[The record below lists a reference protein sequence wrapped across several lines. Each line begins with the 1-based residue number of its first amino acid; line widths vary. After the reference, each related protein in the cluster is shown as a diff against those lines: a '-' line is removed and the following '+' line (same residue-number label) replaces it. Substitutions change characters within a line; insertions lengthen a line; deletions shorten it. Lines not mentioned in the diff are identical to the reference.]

1 MAAAPNVNE
10 AASVLGKASAAAQ
23 HDPIASERARL
34 RKLVSDDRKLG
45 VLFKSIW
52 RGYRP
57 LTSDPRE
64 YIERV
69 WSRKLPKVYERML
82 AASLAGERVPDMAL
96 DLLKSM
102 TVMCRTL
109 APQANKQLPADPTLL
124 GLPSDADLSHL
135 SDEDLAKVLR
145 RPVPG
150 NAGAV
155 SRKPR
160 RKALPQPDVP
170 MGGLDDDDE
179 RVRSGTQHAHGLSQ
193 DGTVHTQE
201 SGKGRGKGEK
211 KRCG

>member
-1 MAAAPNVNE
+1 MAVAPSISE
-10 AASVLGKASAAAQ
+10 AARVFSEAGVEARRDAL
-23 HDPIASERARL
+23 ASERARIRTL
-34 RKLVSDDRKLG
+34 AANDRKLG

-160 RKALPQPDVP
+160 RKALPSPDVP
-170 MGGLDDDDE
+170 MGGLGDDDDGT
-179 RVRSGTQHAHGLSQ
+179 RSGTS
-193 DGTVHTQE
+193 HTRE
-201 SGKGRGKGEK
+201 LKSGKGGKK
-211 KRCG
+211 KNNAAI